1 MMPKNRVA
9 ILHSVDSHWGLSFM
23 PMGGDSRDERGR
35 PKADYTSVED
45 QLHRAL
51 YELNVGADFVLAEEP
66 DFSGYDVLLV
76 PPLYVAS
83 DAVLEKIAAFAK
95 AGGHVLLAPRAGF
108 TNEYD
113 TVRSTRMPGPLR
125 EACGF
130 SYQEFSSLH
139 DPLKLKG
146 DPFAVGPEANT
157 VSTWAD
163 MILPEKATPLA
174 FYDHPFFGRYPA
186 LTRNA
191 FGKGSVTYQG
201 TILSDALQQKVVAD
215 VLKRAGVT
223 AADEGLPAKVRARHA
238 VSREGRPLH
247 FYLNFSPEPQSFVYA
262 HGASTDLLAEKPV
275 ASKQTIRLGPW
286 DVAVIRE

>member
-1 MMPKNRVA
+1 MPSNRVA

-35 PKADYTSVED
+35 PKADYTAVED

-51 YELNVGADFVLAEEP
+51 YDLNVGADFVFAEQP
-66 DFSGYDVLLV
+66 DFTGYDVLVV

-83 DAVLEKIAAFAK
+83 DALLEKIAAFAK
-95 AGGHVLLAPRAGF
+95 GGGHVLLAPRAGF
-108 TNEYD
+108 TDQHD
-113 TVRSTRMPGPLR
+113 TVRWTRMPGPLR

-139 DPLKLKG
+139 EPLKLKG
-146 DPFAVGPEANT
+146 DPFGVGAEANT

-163 MILPEKATPLA
+163 LILPETATPLA

-191 FGKGSVTYQG
+191 FGRGSVTYQG
-201 TILSDALQQKVVAD
+201 TILTDALQLKVIAD
-215 VLKRAGVT
+215 VLKRAGV
-223 AADEGLPAKVRARHA
+223 AAVDEGLPAKLRARHA
-238 VSREGRPLH
+238 LSRDGKPIH
-247 FYLNFSPEPQSFVYA
+247 FYLNFSSETQSFDYA
-262 HGASTDLLAEKPV
+262 HGPSTDLLANKPV
-275 ASKQTIRLGPW
+275 HARQRVILGPW